1 MHTTQR
7 YRNDLAAGH
16 IDPDPAQERI
26 LGLFDQLLDSLA
38 AQAALARRSR
48 GPLANLI
55 GKVFGRTDNEEAI
68 KGIYLWGG
76 VGRGKTYLMD
86 LFYDCLPGERKQ
98 RTHFYRFMQGV
109 HGRLTELQG
118 AANPL
123 AIIAADIARDTDVLC
138 FDEFFVSDIGDA
150 MLMAGLLEN
159 LFGEHVILIA
169 TSNVP
174 PHRLYE
180 NGLQRERF
188 LPAIDLI
195 EQNTQVEHM
204 ADGIDYRLRKL
215 TGSDLYLFPMSDEAE
230 QQLARQFSAL
240 APDQELIE
248 EGRAVEILGRE
259 IATRFCADDVVWFE
273 FGQLCDGPRSAFDY
287 VEISRLFHALIL
299 SDVPQMNDSSNEQA
313 RRFISL
319 IDELYDRQVKL
330 IVAAQVPL
338 AELYVGKQLDFEFQR
353 TYSRLTEMQSHDY
366 LASGHLA

>member
-1 MHTTQR
+1 M
-7 YRNDLAAGH
+7 
-16 IDPDPAQERI
+16 AQSNNIPSR
-26 LGLFDQLLDSLA
+26 LTPQSANWPDSL
-38 AQAALARRSR
+38 
-48 GPLANLI
+48 PLPAS
-55 GKVFGRTDNEEAI
+55 G
-68 KGIYLWGG
+68 
-76 VGRGKTYLMD
+76 
-86 LFYDCLPGERKQ
+86 
-98 RTHFYRFMQGV
+98 
-109 HGRLTELQG
+109 
-118 AANPL
+118 
-123 AIIAADIARDTDVLC
+123 
-138 FDEFFVSDIGDA
+138 DIGISITKCDNYGLVNLRCA
-150 MLMAGLLEN
+150 PQDSGLLEN